1 MPAAAA
7 ASSLS
12 GTTIEAVAL
21 ELPKKTEMSRE
32 MNETKE
38 GGLAAKIVDEGA
50 HEGADKSTVHN
61 DASIQDE
68 LTYVFDGHI

>member
-21 ELPKKTEMSRE
+21 ELPKKTEMSQE
-32 MNETKE
+32 MKETKKS
-38 GGLAAKIVDEGA
+38 GQAAKIFNEGA
-50 HEGADKSTVHN
+50 HESADESTVPS
-61 DASIQDE
+61 DAPIQDE